1 MDDVTA
7 NLIGPA
13 LLLLLGIGLLVA
25 EVFLPSGGII
35 GLLAFAFF
43 GSSAYLAYSASPTIG
58 LRWALVEGVVIPL
71 AWLAAFRGL
80 ARTSLGRAFLLAPP
94 DPEAPGVGTDL
105 GPPVPAVGT
114 EGRAATPLRP
124 AGTVIIDGRRVEA
137 LAESNLIA
145 AGAPVRVVGV
155 RSRAVVVREIGNG

>member
-1 MDDVTA
+1 MDNVVA
-7 NLIGPA
+7 SLVGPT

-35 GLLAFAFF
+35 GLLAFGFF
-43 GSSAYLAYSASPTIG
+43 GASVYLAYSSSATVG

-80 ARTSLGRAFLLAPP
+80 ARTRLGRAFLLAPP
-94 DPEAPGVGTDL
+94 APDVLAMATDR
-105 GPPVPAVGT
+105 GPAVPAVGAQ
-114 EGRAATPLRP
+114 GHAATPLRP
-124 AGTVIIDGRRVEA
+124 SGTVVIDGRRVEA
-137 LAESNLIA
+137 LAESTLIA

-155 RSRAVVVREIGNG
+155 RARAVVVRELGDG